1 VTDDFNRAL
10 QNKMRGTRA
19 AVKAR
24 LFVYLPF
31 VYPLLHAYPSAPALD
46 VSCGQGEWLETLQES
61 GFTVQ
66 GVDSDAAQIA
76 VCQKRGFAAQT
87 SSALTALQAAPAQSY
102 ALVSALG
109 LAEQLPLETLKQVV
123 QEAHRVLMPGGLLLL
138 QAAHQDN
145 MLTDSHEAVLDATRA
160 QYISPTVIAFLP
172 EYFGFETIKTVR
184 LHEQLG
190 VAAHQ
195 PVGLVNVLK
204 DASPSYAVIAQKA
217 MSGMS
222 PPVVIKA
229 FEQEY
234 GLSLETLAVLFDQQ
248 LDARI
253 RVVAESA
260 ARAEAALA
268 AIHTSFLWKLTSP
281 IRWAEQ
287 QVEQLKAEG
296 VGARLSAFVEKVQR
310 IGVRRSLP
318 WLEVRPRW
326 RRLHGYVV
334 ALNHRLIAR
343 QAAAAEQKKI
353 PLDPAIIQQAYQ
365 TRERIETLSPEA
377 QEIYRRL
384 QQISSEQQD
393 RGPALQQDIT
403 RGVSTNA
410 AVQPIDAAAQSNSSS
425 SPHSPST

>member
-1 VTDDFNRAL
+1 
-10 QNKMRGTRA
+10 
-19 AVKAR
+19 
-24 LFVYLPF
+24 
-31 VYPLLHAYPSAPALD
+31 
-46 VSCGQGEWLETLQES
+46 
-61 GFTVQ
+61 
-66 GVDSDAAQIA
+66 
-76 VCQKRGFAAQT
+76 
-87 SSALTALQAAPAQSY
+87 
-102 ALVSALG
+102 LG

-138 QAAHQDN
+138 QAAHPDN
-145 MLTDSHEAVLDATRA
+145 MLTDSHQAVLDATRS
-160 QYISPTVIAFLP
+160 QFISPIVLAFLP

-190 VAAHQ
+190 VAAQ
-195 PVGLVNVLK
+195 QLVGLVNVLK

-268 AIHTSFLWKLTSP
+268 AIHTSFLWKLTKP

-287 QVEQLKAEG
+287 QVTQIKAEG
-296 VGARLSAFVEKVQR
+296 VGARLSAFVEKAQR

-326 RRLHGYVV
+326 RKVHGYVV

-377 QEIYRRL
+377 QEIYQRL

-403 RGVSTNA
+403 RGVSTHA

>member
-1 VTDDFNRAL
+1 MADDFNRAL
-10 QNKMRGTRA
+10 QNKIRGSRA

-31 VYPLLHAYPSAPALD
+31 VYPLLHAYPGAAALD

-76 VCQKRGFAAQT
+76 VCQQRGFAAQT
-87 SSALTALQAAPAQSY
+87 LSALTALQAAPAQRY

-109 LAEQLPLETLKQVV
+109 LADQLPLEALKQVV
-123 QEAHRVLMPGGLLLL
+123 QEAHRVLMPGGVLLL
-138 QAAHQDN
+138 QAAHPDN
-145 MLTDSHEAVLDATRA
+145 MLTETHQAVLDATRC
-160 QYISPTVIAFLP
+160 QQISPTVLAFIP

-190 VAAHQ
+190 IAAQ
-195 PVGLVNVLK
+195 PPVGLVNVLK
-204 DASPSYAVIAQKA
+204 DASPSFAVIAQK
-217 MSGMS
+217 STLGMN

-229 FEQEY
+229 FEQGY
-234 GLSLETLAVLFDQQ
+234 GLPLETLAMLFDQQ

-268 AIHTSFLWKLTSP
+268 AIHTSFLWKLTKP

-326 RRLHGYVV
+326 SKVHGYVV

-353 PLDPAIIQQAYQ
+353 PLDPVIVEQAYQ

-377 QEIYRRL
+377 QEIYQRF
-384 QQISSEQQD
+384 QKGNAVQPGHD
-393 RGPALQQDIT
+393 TALQQDIT
-403 RGVSTNA
+403 RGVST
-410 AVQPIDAAAQSNSSS
+410 QPADADAQPNSSS
-425 SPHSPST
+425 SAHTPRS

>member
-1 VTDDFNRAL
+1 
-10 QNKMRGTRA
+10 M
-19 AVKAR
+19 
-24 LFVYLPF
+24 
-31 VYPLLHAYPSAPALD
+31 
-46 VSCGQGEWLETLQES
+46 
-61 GFTVQ
+61 
-66 GVDSDAAQIA
+66 
-76 VCQKRGFAAQT
+76 
-87 SSALTALQAAPAQSY
+87 
-102 ALVSALG
+102 
-109 LAEQLPLETLKQVV
+109 
-123 QEAHRVLMPGGLLLL
+123 
-138 QAAHQDN
+138 
-145 MLTDSHEAVLDATRA
+145 
-160 QYISPTVIAFLP
+160 
-172 EYFGFETIKTVR
+172 
-184 LHEQLG
+184 
-190 VAAHQ
+190 
-195 PVGLVNVLK
+195 
-204 DASPSYAVIAQKA
+204 
-217 MSGMS
+217 
-222 PPVVIKA
+222 
-229 FEQEY
+229 
-234 GLSLETLAVLFDQQ
+234 LAVLFDQQ

-318 WLEVRPRW
+318 WLAARPSW

-403 RGVSTNA
+403 RGVSTHA